1 MTEAQK
7 AWIDAAW
14 HVVDAHRRPHRTPSG
29 ARRRLPYLAW
39 DYKQKEP
46 RYSRGSF
53 HHKRWRRS
61 SDRFEAHLHTL
72 PWVGVVV

>member
-1 MTEAQK
+1 MLLMRT
-7 AWIDAAW
+7 AARIELLQER
-14 HVVDAHRRPHRTPSG
+14 AG
-29 ARRRLPYLAW
+29 AFRISLGTTN
-39 DYKQKEP
+39 KKEP

-72 PWVGVVV
+72 LWVGVDPGFLRFGHFTPRG